1 MGPFP
6 KVWRVKRETKSLE
19 VAIED
24 LIAVPKRGEC
34 ESFIAEHFV
43 IDIPVLVRTVTVGI
57 VLQVLLMV
65 TVHFSPYVA
74 EHVFLFGGMTICAVA
89 GYLYGMD
96 TGKGYFTSATIA
108 AIVGGVAALAGV
120 GLSVALRDAPAH
132 IVPMF
137 TTICVVTGA
146 VGGLFGQM
154 SANLRKMHG
163 R

>member
-1 MGPFP
+1 MGRSRRFGAS
-6 KVWRVKRETKSLE
+6 KRETKSLE
-19 VAIED
+19 VAIDD
-24 LIAVPKRGEC
+24 LIAIPKRGEC

-43 IDIPVLVRTVTVGI
+43 IDIRVLVRTAIVGI
-57 VLQVLLMV
+57 VLQIVLMV
-65 TVHFSPYVA
+65 AVHFSPYVA

-120 GLSVALRDAPAH
+120 GLSVALRDAPPH